1 MKIISALTLLI
12 CAFTIQ
18 AQDTKKISGS
28 DSVNLEKDLPKAL
41 YIVDGIKIKADD
53 TTGKTWGDVLNIP
66 SDKITSITVLKGEEA
81 FAKYGEEGKFGVI
94 LISTKPVI
102 SVQPLYFV
110 NGIETTNIAAID
122 PSSIQSVNVL
132 KDKEDTQKY
141 GSRGKNGVILIT
153 TKK

>member
-1 MKIISALTLLI
+1 MLI
-12 CAFTIQ
+12 CAFAAQ
-18 AQDTKKISGS
+18 AQDTTGI
-28 DSVNLEKDLPKAL
+28 DPVNLEKDLPKAL
-41 YIVDGIKIKADD
+41 YVVDGIKIKVADK
-53 TTGKTWGDVLNIP
+53 TGKTWGDVLNIP

-102 SVQPLYFV
+102 SAQPLYFV

-122 PSSIQSVNVL
+122 PSNIQSVNVL